1 MPNIPLPPHM
11 LLGKGG
17 NNNNTKQNEGTK
29 RPFDG
34 GASLHSMSN
43 KKPHMEY
50 GTGSKPSMLNGKF
63 N

>member
-1 MPNIPLPPHM
+1 M